1 MVEGF
6 DKIKM
11 LQSSKII
18 EGLELNLKKKDTLVI
33 KFDQEIWNLEDA
45 SQFLERFKKIMPAD
59 ISILTIF
66 DGIELGVMH
75 YED

>member
-1 MVEGF
+1 MIESF
-6 DKIKM
+6 DKIKI
-11 LQSSKII
+11 LQSSKIV

-33 KFDQEIWNLEDA
+33 KFDQEIWNLEEA
-45 SQFLERFKKIMPAD
+45 SQFLEIIKKTMPD

-66 DGIELGVMH
+66 NGIELGVIH